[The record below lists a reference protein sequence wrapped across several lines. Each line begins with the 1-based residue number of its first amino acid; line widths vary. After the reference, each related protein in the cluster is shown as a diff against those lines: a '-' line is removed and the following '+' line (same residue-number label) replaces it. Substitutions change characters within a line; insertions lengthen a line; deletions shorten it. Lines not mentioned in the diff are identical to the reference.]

1 MRGAAPPPWVPTPTM
16 RLSLIAV
23 ALAAALAAPPAA
35 GQVLAPDSTGTPVTL
50 DEAVRIAVER
60 SPDVRRSVL
69 ADRSLG
75 SAVRAARAGRLPTL
89 NAQVSP
95 QQSYGLAFDQTTG
108 QVASQ
113 TVEQAG
119 FSVFGS
125 IPIYD
130 GGLTGATVRR
140 ARLERDASVAGR
152 ERTRQQVALDV
163 AQGFLQLLLD
173 RELVQ
178 IQAEQLAAAEGQLAR
193 VAELVEAGAR
203 PRGDLIAQQA
213 VVAERRTALVEARG
227 AVALDRV
234 TLVQTIGLDPAEDY
248 FFVGPDTEALAVGGA
263 LAFEPRPAPDLV
275 AAAREGRADRRA
287 QAIRIRA
294 AEAAVG
300 VARASGRP
308 SLALTGSV
316 GTGYSSLQQE
326 LVDPSA
332 VQPAVPVTLEDGTEV
347 FVGGEPLTFPAG
359 SPALQQTPFFDQFA
373 SNRRGSLGITL
384 SVPIFDR
391 FQTRRGVVE
400 AQVAV
405 EDARIA
411 LETLDRAVAAE
422 VLQSVVQAETA
433 QARLEAAAVQVEAA
447 AEALRVERDRYLF
460 GAGTLYDV
468 AAAQARLAEAEGA
481 RAQAAYTLVFRVAL
495 VRLAVGDVDVDGL
508 AAQIVGE

>member
-1 MRGAAPPPWVPTPTM
+1 MRPLLLAALV
-16 RLSLIAV
+16 
-23 ALAAALAAPPAA
+23 AALAAPPAA
-35 GQVLAPDSTGTPVTL
+35 AQAPDSDSVGTLVTL
-50 DEAVRIAVER
+50 GEAVRIAVER
-60 SPDVRRSVL
+60 SPEVRRAAL
-69 ADRSLG
+69 TDRTLG
-75 SAVRAARAGRLPTL
+75 SAVRTARAGRLPTL
-89 NAQVSP
+89 RAQVSP
-95 QQSYGLAFDQTTG
+95 QQRYGLAFDQTTG

-125 IPIYD
+125 VPLYD
-130 GGLTGATVRR
+130 GGRTGATVRQ
-140 ARLERDASVAGR
+140 AEFERDASAAGR

-173 RELVQ
+173 RELVE
-178 IQAEQLAAAEGQLAR
+178 IQAEQLAAAEAQLAR
-193 VAELVEAGAR
+193 VAELVGAGAR
-203 PRGDLIAQQA
+203 PRGDLIAQEA
-213 VVAERRTALVEARG
+213 VVAERRTALVEAQG

-234 TLVQTIGLDPAEDY
+234 ALVQTIGLDPTEPY
-248 FFVGPDTEALAVGGA
+248 RFVGPDPEALALAGA
-263 LAFEPRPAPDLV
+263 LDYEPRPARQLV
-275 AAAREGRADRRA
+275 AAARSDRADRRA
-287 QAIRIRA
+287 QELRIRA

-300 VARASGRP
+300 VARSAGRP
-308 SLALTGSV
+308 AVELTGSA
-316 GTGYSSLQQE
+316 GTGYSSLQRQ
-326 LVDPSA
+326 LVDPDA
-332 VQPAVPVTLEDGTEV
+332 VQPSIPVTLEDGTEV

-373 SNRRGSLGITL
+373 DNRSASLGLTL

-391 FQTRRGVVE
+391 YQARRGVVE

-433 QARLEAAAVQVEAA
+433 QARLAAAAVQVEAA
-447 AEALRVERDRYLF
+447 AEALRVERDKYQF
-460 GAGTLYDV
+460 GAGTLYEV
-468 AAAQARLAEAEGA
+468 SEAQGRLAEAESA

-508 AAQIVGE
+508 AEQIVGE

>member
-1 MRGAAPPPWVPTPTM
+1 MR
-16 RLSLIAV
+16 RLLPL
-23 ALAAALAAPPAA
+23 ALAAALAVPSAA
-35 GQVLAPDSTGTPVTL
+35 AQVLSPDSVGTPITL
-50 DEAVRIAVER
+50 AEAVRIAVER
-60 SPDVRRSVL
+60 SPDVRRAVL
-69 ADRSLG
+69 TDRTLG

-89 NAQVSP
+89 SARVTP

-125 IPIYD
+125 VPLYD
-130 GGLTGATVRR
+130 GGRVGATVRQ
-140 ARLERDASVAGR
+140 AQFERDASVAGR

-173 RELVQ
+173 RELVA

-203 PRGDLIAQQA
+203 PRGDLIAQEA

-234 TLVQTIGLDPAEDY
+234 ALVQTIGLDPTEPY
-248 FFVGPDTEALAVGGA
+248 RFVGPDAGA
-263 LAFEPRPAPDLV
+263 LALAGALEYEPRPAPELV
-275 AAAREGRADRRA
+275 AAARDGRADRRA
-287 QAIRIRA
+287 QALRIRA

-300 VARASGRP
+300 IARAAGQP
-308 SLALTGSV
+308 VIDLTGSA
-316 GTGYSSLQQE
+316 GTGYSSLQQQ
-326 LVDPSA
+326 LVDPDA
-332 VQPAVPVTLEDGTEV
+332 IQPANPVTLEDGTEV

-359 SPALQQTPFFDQFA
+359 SPALQQTPFLDQFA
-373 SNRRGSLGITL
+373 DNRSASLGLTL

-391 FQTRRGVVE
+391 YQTRRGVVE

-447 AEALRVERDRYLF
+447 AEALRVERDRYQF

-468 AAAQARLAEAEGA
+468 AEAQARLAEAESA

-508 AAQIVGE
+508 AEQIVGE

>member
-1 MRGAAPPPWVPTPTM
+1 M
-16 RLSLIAV
+16 RLSLLAV
-23 ALAAALAAPPAA
+23 ALTAALAAPPAA
-35 GQVLAPDSTGTPVTL
+35 AQAPDTVAITL

-60 SPDVRRSVL
+60 SLDVRRAAL

-75 SAVRAARAGRLPTL
+75 SAVRVARAGRLPTL
-89 NAQVSP
+89 NAQVTP

-130 GGLTGATVRR
+130 GGLTSATVRR
-140 ARLERDASVAGR
+140 AELDRDASAAGR
-152 ERTRQQVALDV
+152 ERARQQVALDV

-173 RELVQ
+173 RELVE
-178 IQAEQLAAAEGQLAR
+178 IQAEQLASAEGQLAR

-213 VVAERRTALVEARG
+213 VVAQRQTALVEARG

-234 TLVQTIGLDPAEDY
+234 TLVQTVGLDPAGAY
-248 FFVGPDTEALAVGGA
+248 RFVGPSPEALAVDGA
-263 LAFEPRPAPDLV
+263 LAYEPRAGADLL
-275 AAAREGRADRRA
+275 AAAREARADRRA
-287 QAIRIRA
+287 QLLRIRA

-308 SLALTGSV
+308 TLSLSGSV

-326 LVDPSA
+326 LVDPTA

-347 FVGGEPLTFPAG
+347 FVGGEPFTLPAG
-359 SPALQQTPFFDQFA
+359 SPALQQTPFFNQFA
-373 SNRRGSLGITL
+373 DNRRGSLGLTL

-405 EDARIA
+405 EDAEIA
-411 LETLDRAVAAE
+411 LEALDRQVAAE
-422 VLQSVVQAETA
+422 VQQSVVQAETA
-433 QARLEAAAVQVEAA
+433 QARLAAAAVQVEAA
-447 AEALRVERDRYLF
+447 AEALRVERDRYQF

-468 AAAQARLAEAEGA
+468 AEAEARLAEAESS

-508 AAQIVGE
+508 AEQIVGE